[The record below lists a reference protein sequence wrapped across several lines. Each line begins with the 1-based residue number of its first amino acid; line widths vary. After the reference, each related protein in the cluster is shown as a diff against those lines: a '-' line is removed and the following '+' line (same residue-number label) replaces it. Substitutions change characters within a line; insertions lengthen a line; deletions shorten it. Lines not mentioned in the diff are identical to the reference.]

1 MLKNRKSTL
10 AKAVKHHYKKQEI
23 FLMEAQKNT
32 ERRKVNLSKIKDKLQ
47 VLISG
52 GNQTE
57 HKLERFEE
65 EFININRSYDSPFHQ
80 FKNCTVGLNPQI
92 ANTMFES
99 IGNLKYPIVQF
110 SNRNTYKFFNNKF
123 KAITRSYFFGDSNN
137 PDLILMY
144 DFQKDLW
151 IKKEVSIFFEK
162 LINSLGAQKLSLAI
176 LFCRHRTQRWLY
188 FDHWRIEQHI
198 HQRVRFRPHVQHRKW
213 DVHRESIFD
222 PVSIHTFTGSVRKFC
237 LRDWRE
243 VHQRRFGFMWAILHQ
258 LEPLGENLQP
268 KLKTLHNGSY
278 RFRR

>member
-1 MLKNRKSTL
+1 
-10 AKAVKHHYKKQEI
+10 
-23 FLMEAQKNT
+23 MEAQKNT
-32 ERRKVNLSKIKDKLQ
+32 ERRKVNLTKIKDKLST
-47 VLISG
+47 LIQ
-52 GNQTE
+52 GNQQSE

-151 IKKEVSIFFEK
+151 IKKDVRFLRDWLIFTLCVGSQEFGFAV
-162 LINSLGAQKLSLAI
+162 LLGG
-176 LFCRHRTQRWLY
+176 HRAERRLH
-188 FDHWRIEQHI
+188 FDHRRLEFNVYK
-198 HQRVRFRPHVQHRKW
+198 RVRLCTHVQH
-213 DVHRESIFD
+213 
-222 PVSIHTFTGSVRKFC
+222 
-237 LRDWRE
+237 
-243 VHQRRFGFMWAILHQ
+243 
-258 LEPLGENLQP
+258 GE
-268 KLKTLHNGSY
+268 
-278 RFRR
+278 